1 MEQEE
6 KVTLFEA
13 LESENRGGIEECL
26 SRINE
31 LDQSDK
37 NLSLMFLCYQG
48 AADIVKQLIAAGA
61 DINSKIEN
69 TTPIAHALYGNHP
82 EIALMLMEHGAD
94 LSLEIYN
101 SRIEAYEAPIESA
114 LFNKHYDIVE
124 AMLDSGK
131 DLCRKSD
138 LVYGLASCIRENMGA
153 IFSKLLPKSKN
164 LNYVFDSG
172 RTVFIYAIDN
182 FKKTK
187 DSFFFD
193 NLIGHNLVDINFR
206 TILGTPAEYAV
217 RNKCGELAKK
227 LIEHGADIKSTGKD
241 GTTLLHIAAD
251 NGDKEMIEYLIGKG
265 IPVNIRDMEDE
276 TPFMR
281 AVFGDHR
288 DAVLLLYKLGA
299 KINVQG
305 RNGMTPLMLALINKN
320 LAISAGLLKC
330 NADLYPSNSEGRAA
344 LRYAAMLGNTTI
356 MDLML
361 KAGEANPNKRD
372 NNYVTPLMTAARS
385 GTIEAVKKLLDNG
398 AELEAGDDG
407 DRTPLMYAASAS
419 NREMLNLLLLRGA
432 NIEAKDKD
440 GFTPLMYAVIYEQG
454 ANAKLLI
461 QKGAN
466 IFDTDKAG
474 ENVLHIAAKNY
485 TQASL
490 NMSDLLMD
498 YGAQP
503 NIQDEKGNTP
513 LMIAVQNE
521 DVKLVN
527 CLLAR
532 GANPNIPDKEDYY
545 PLFEAV
551 NKGNKKI
558 INSLIKYRADVNVA
572 DKYGYTALMYASV
585 LKDVEI
591 SDILVSSKANVNA
604 KDKNGMTALMHAAAM
619 LNTDIVSYLVKRGK
633 ADVNLTD
640 NEGTTAED
648 YASTRLS
655 VMKKALSSE
664 EIDEKDKK
672 KIKKSNIGFDLSG
685 DGDEEPKRKKKPSF
699 EDAN

>member
-1 MEQEE
+1 MEQE
-6 KVTLFEA
+6 KKGTLIDAIAARDREA
-13 LESENRGGIEECL
+13 VEECL
-26 SRINE
+26 SRVNE

-37 NLSLMFLCYQG
+37 NISLAALCGEGIY
-48 AADIVKQLIAAGA
+48 DIAKQLIDAGA
-61 DINSKIEN
+61 DVNNTEFED
-69 TTPIAHALYGNHP
+69 TTPIAQALYGNNP

-94 LSLEIYN
+94 LSLETYN
-101 SRIEAYEAPIESA
+101 NRTDMFEAPIESA
-114 LFNKHYDIVE
+114 LFNKHYDIAE
-124 AMLDSGK
+124 AMLNSGK
-131 DLCRKSD
+131 ELCRKSD
-138 LVYGLASCIRENMGA
+138 LVYGLASCIRENLREF
-153 IFSKLLPKSKN
+153 FSKLLPKAKN

-172 RTVFIYAIDN
+172 RTVFIYAIDH

-193 NLIGHNLVDINFR
+193 SLNKLVDINFR

-241 GTTLLHIAAD
+241 GTALLHIAAD

-265 IPVNIRDMEDE
+265 IPVNIRDKEDE

-281 AVFGDHR
+281 AVLGDHR

-305 RNGMTPLMLALINKN
+305 RDGMTPLMLALINKN
-320 LAISAGLLKC
+320 LAISSWLIKC

-344 LRYAAMLGNTTI
+344 LRYAAMLGNTAI

-385 GTIEAVKKLLDNG
+385 GTIEAVKKLLDSG
-398 AELEAGDDG
+398 AELESGDDG

-432 NIEAKDKD
+432 NIDAKDKD
-440 GFTPLMYAVIYEQG
+440 GLTPLMYAVIYEQG

-558 INSLIKYRADVNVA
+558 INSLIKYRADVNAA

-591 SDILVSSKANVNA
+591 SDILVSAKANVNA
-604 KDKNGMTALMHAAAM
+604 KDKNGMTALMHASAM

-685 DGDEEPKRKKKPSF
+685 EEEPRKKKKPSF